1 MMEQP
6 AEETRKVARV
16 PRTKS
21 AKATRIG
28 LIVLAAL
35 LMLTWL
41 EYVVFLVVP
50 SNLPLML
57 VMNVADAA
65 LIIYF
70 FMHVTRVWRSE
81 NEEGS

>member
-1 MMEQP
+1 MEQP

-16 PRTKS
+16 PRRKG

-28 LIVLAAL
+28 LMVFAAL
-35 LMLTWL
+35 LVLTWL

>member
-1 MMEQP
+1 MMERP
-6 AEETRKVARV
+6 ADEGRKVARV
-16 PRTKS
+16 PSKKG

-28 LIVLAAL
+28 LRVLAAL
-35 LMLTWL
+35 LVLTWL
-41 EYVVFLVVP
+41 EYLVFIVVP
-50 SNLPLML
+50 FNLPLML

-81 NEEGS
+81 KEEGS